1 MTGCLLSSIIIEYQI
16 ILALKSIQALKRTSN
31 KYFLVWEGVNSM
43 IVITSNKIS
52 EERIQEIVAHI
63 EKHGVKA
70 HISKGEDRTVIGII
84 GKADPQLAEHLRQMS
99 GVEQVVKISKSYKL
113 ASRDFHP
120 ENTVINIGDV
130 AIGGDQ
136 LVIMGGPCAVE
147 NVAQINEI
155 ARLVK
160 LSGGQVLRGGAFKPR
175 TGPYSFQGVG
185 VEGLEMMAEAGKK
198 HGLLTITEV
207 MTPEYVD
214 VCAQYADIL
223 QVGTRNMQNF
233 DLLRKLGTIQTP
245 VMLKRGLSS
254 TYDEFLNAAEYIL
267 AGGNPNVM
275 LCERGIRTFETYTRN
290 TLDLTAIPVLHQLSH
305 LPVISDPSHG
315 TGRRELV
322 ETMCKASVAAG
333 ANGLI
338 VEMHTDP
345 DNSMTGDGVQ
355 SLFPDQFANLLVDL
369 EKLAPFFGKTFNTKK
384 GLVAAGSWI
393 K

>member
-1 MTGCLLSSIIIEYQI
+1 
-16 ILALKSIQALKRTSN
+16 
-31 KYFLVWEGVNSM
+31 M
-43 IVITSNKIS
+43 IVIVSNS
-52 EERIQEIVAHI
+52 VPEARVGEIARFI
-63 EKHGVKA
+63 EDKGLQA
-70 HISKGEDRTVIGII
+70 HISKGAERTVIGII
-84 GKADPQLAEHLRQMS
+84 GQINPAIAEQLQQMK
-99 GVEQVVKISKSYKL
+99 GIENVVKISKSYKL

-120 ENTVINIGDV
+120 EDTVIEIKGV
-130 AIGGDQ
+130 RIGGGT
-136 LVIMGGPCAVE
+136 LTVMGGPCAVE
-147 NVAQINEI
+147 SPQQIDEI

-160 LSGGQVLRGGAFKPR
+160 AAGGQILRGGAFKPR

-185 VEGLEMMAEAGKK
+185 IEGLKMMADAGEK

-214 VCAQYADIL
+214 VCAEYADIL

-233 DLLRKLGTIQTP
+233 DLLRKLGECNRP
-245 VMLKRGLSS
+245 VLLKRGFSA
-254 TYDEFLNAAEYIL
+254 TYDEWLNAAEYIL

-290 TLDLTAIPVLHQLSH
+290 TLDLTAIPVLKGLTH

-322 ETMCKASVAAG
+322 EPMAKASVAAG
-333 ANGLI
+333 ADGLI
-338 VEMHTDP
+338 IEMHTDP

-355 SLFPDQFANLLVDL
+355 SLFPDQFAQLLREL
-369 EKLAPFFGKTFNTKK
+369 EQLGALCGKTFDTPKE
-384 GLVAAGSWI
+384 AAEFFATWN

>member
-1 MTGCLLSSIIIEYQI
+1 
-16 ILALKSIQALKRTSN
+16 
-31 KYFLVWEGVNSM
+31 M
-43 IVITSNKIS
+43 IAITSNAIS
-52 EERIQEIVAHI
+52 NERLTEIVQYI
-63 EKHGVKA
+63 EKSGNQA
-70 HISKGEDRTVIGII
+70 HVSKGMDRTVIGII
-84 GKADPQLAEHLRQMS
+84 GQANPTLAEHLRQMS
-99 GVEQVVKISKSYKL
+99 GVENVIKISKSYKL

-120 ENTVINIGDV
+120 EDTVIEIKGV
-130 AIGGDQ
+130 QIGGEN

-147 NVAQINEI
+147 SPEQIDEI

-160 LSGGQVLRGGAFKPR
+160 AAGGQVLRGGAFKPR

-185 VEGLEMMAEAGKK
+185 VEGLVMMKEAGDK

-207 MTPEYVD
+207 MAPEYVD
-214 VCAQYADIL
+214 VCAEYADIL

-245 VMLKRGLSS
+245 VLLKRGFSA
-254 TYDEFLNAAEYIL
+254 TYDELLNAAEYIL

-290 TLDLTAIPVLHQLSH
+290 TLDLTAIPVLQGLSH

-322 ETMCKASVAAG
+322 ATMSKASVAAG

-355 SLFPDQFANLLVDL
+355 SLFPHQFAELLQDL
-369 EKLAPFFGKTFNTKK
+369 EKLAPLMGKKFETAKAP
-384 GLVAAGSWI
+384 VASFR
-393 K
+393 

>member
-1 MTGCLLSSIIIEYQI
+1 MIAI
-16 ILALKSIQALKRTSN
+16 ASN
-31 KYFLVWEGVNSM
+31 KVSD
-43 IVITSNKIS
+43 
-52 EERIQEIVAHI
+52 ERIAEIVQHI
-63 EKHGVKA
+63 EKHGVQA
-70 HISKGEDRTVIGII
+70 HVSKGTDQTVIGII
-84 GKADPQLAEHLRQMS
+84 GKADPKLAEQLRQMS
-99 GVEQVVKISKSYKL
+99 GIDNVIKISKSYKL

-120 ENTVINIGDV
+120 DNTVIEIKGV
-130 AIGGDQ
+130 RIGGGE
-136 LVIMGGPCAVE
+136 LVVMGGPCAVE
-147 NVAQINEI
+147 TPEQIDEI

-160 LSGGQVLRGGAFKPR
+160 AAGGQVLRGGAFKPR

-185 VEGLEMMAEAGKK
+185 VEGLEMMAEAGRK

-214 VCAQYADIL
+214 VCAEHADIL

-245 VMLKRGLSS
+245 VLLKRGFSA

-290 TLDLTAIPVLHQLSH
+290 TLDLTAIPVLQQLSH

-333 ANGLI
+333 ADGLI

-355 SLFPDQFANLLVDL
+355 SLFPDQFAKLLQDL
-369 EKLAPFFGKTFNTKK
+369 EKLAPLCGKTFETKK
-384 GLVAAGSWI
+384 EPIHA
-393 K
+393 

>member
-1 MTGCLLSSIIIEYQI
+1 
-16 ILALKSIQALKRTSN
+16 
-31 KYFLVWEGVNSM
+31 M
-43 IVITSNKIS
+43 IAITSNDIT
-52 EERIQEIVAHI
+52 EERIAEIVRHI
-63 EKHGVKA
+63 ERNGVQA
-70 HISKGEDRTVIGII
+70 HVSRGTDRTVIGII
-84 GKADPQLAEHLRQMS
+84 GKAEPTLAEQLRQMK
-99 GVEQVVKISKSYKL
+99 GIENVIKISKSYKL

-120 ENTVINIGDV
+120 DNTVINIKGV
-130 AIGGDQ
+130 EIGGEE

-147 NVAQINEI
+147 SPEQIDEI

-160 LSGGQVLRGGAFKPR
+160 AAGAQVLRGGAFKPR

-214 VCAQYADIL
+214 VCAKYADIL

-233 DLLRKLGTIQTP
+233 DLLRKIGETQAP
-245 VMLKRGLSS
+245 VLLKRGFSA

-275 LCERGIRTFETYTRN
+275 LCERGIRTFESYTRN
-290 TLDLTAIPVLHQLSH
+290 TLDLAAIPVLKQLSH

-322 ETMCKASVAAG
+322 EPMSKASVAAG
-333 ANGLI
+333 ADGLI

-355 SLFPDQFANLLVDL
+355 SLFPDQFANLLQDL
-369 EKLAPFFGKTFNTKK
+369 SKLAPLMGKKFDTKK
-384 GLVAAGSWI
+384 ESVLV
-393 K
+393 

>member
-1 MTGCLLSSIIIEYQI
+1 
-16 ILALKSIQALKRTSN
+16 
-31 KYFLVWEGVNSM
+31 M
-43 IVITSNKIS
+43 IVITKNNLP
-52 EERIQEIVAHI
+52 EERLKEIVAFI
-63 EKHGVKA
+63 ERREGMQA
-70 HISKGEDRTVIGII
+70 HVSKGTDRTVIGII
-84 GKADPQLAEHLRQMS
+84 GQADPQLGEQLKSMQ
-99 GVEQVVKISKSYKL
+99 GVENVIKISKSYKL

-120 ENTVINIGDV
+120 DDTVIEIKGV
-130 AIGGDQ
+130 KIGGSN
-136 LVIMGGPCAVE
+136 VVVMGGPCAVE
-147 NVAQINEI
+147 TPEQIDEI

-160 LSGGQVLRGGAFKPR
+160 AAGGQVLRGGAFKPR
-175 TGPYSFQGVG
+175 TGPYSFQGIG
-185 VEGLEMMAEAGKK
+185 VEGLVMMAEAGKK

-214 VCAQYADIL
+214 VCAEYADIL

-233 DLLRKLGTIQTP
+233 DLLRKLGTIKTP
-245 VMLKRGLSS
+245 VLLKRGFSS

-290 TLDLTAIPVLHQLSH
+290 TLDLSAIPVLQSLSH

-322 ETMCKASVAAG
+322 EPMSKASLAAG

-338 VEMHTDP
+338 IEMHTDP

-355 SLFPDQFANLLVDL
+355 SLFPDQFAGLLKDL
-369 EKLAPFFGKTFNTKK
+369 EKLAPLVGKEFNTEKEPQEAFATWKK
-384 GLVAAGSWI
+384 
-393 K
+393 

>member
-1 MTGCLLSSIIIEYQI
+1 
-16 ILALKSIQALKRTSN
+16 
-31 KYFLVWEGVNSM
+31 M
-43 IVITSNKIS
+43 IVITSNKVS
-52 EERIQEIVAHI
+52 EERIAELVQIIKKNGVEAH
-63 EKHGVKA
+63 V
-70 HISKGEDRTVIGII
+70 SKGEDRTVIGII
-84 GKADPQLAEHLRQMS
+84 GSADPKLAEQLRQMS

-120 ENTVINIGDV
+120 ANTVIKIKGV
-130 AIGGDQ
+130 EIGGDE
-136 LVIMGGPCAVE
+136 LVVMGGPCAVE
-147 NVAQINEI
+147 TPEQIDEI

-160 LSGGQVLRGGAFKPR
+160 AAGGQVLRGGAFKPR

-185 VEGLEMMAEAGKK
+185 VEGLIMMAEAGKK

-214 VCAQYADIL
+214 VCAEYADIL
-223 QVGTRNMQNF
+223 QIGTRNMQNF

-245 VMLKRGLSS
+245 VLLKRGFSS

-290 TLDLTAIPVLHQLSH
+290 TLDLSAIPVLKQLSH

-322 ETMCKASVAAG
+322 EPMTKASVAAG
-333 ANGLI
+333 ADGLI
-338 VEMHTDP
+338 IEMHTDP

-355 SLFPDQFANLLVDL
+355 SLFPEQFAKLLVDL
-369 EKLAPFFGKTFNTKK
+369 EKLSPLLGKTFNTKK
-384 GLVAAGSWI
+384 ESVFV
-393 K
+393 

>member
-1 MTGCLLSSIIIEYQI
+1 MIA
-16 ILALKSIQALKRTSN
+16 ILSN
-31 KYFLVWEGVNSM
+31 K
-43 IVITSNKIS
+43 TP
-52 EERIQEIVAHI
+52 EERVLEVVHYI
-63 EKHGVKA
+63 EKHGVQA
-70 HISKGEDRTVIGII
+70 HVSRGVDRTVIGII
-84 GKADPQLAEHLRQMS
+84 GTASPVLAEQLRQLS

-120 ENTVINIGDV
+120 DPTVIKIKDV
-130 AIGGDQ
+130 EIGGDQ
-136 LVIMGGPCAVE
+136 LVVMGGPCAVE
-147 NVAQINEI
+147 SPEQIDEI

-160 LSGGQVLRGGAFKPR
+160 ASGAQVLRGGAFKPR

-185 VEGLEMMAEAGKK
+185 VEGLVMMAEAGRK
-198 HGLLTITEV
+198 HGVLTITEV

-214 VCAQYADIL
+214 VCAEYADIL

-245 VMLKRGLSS
+245 VLLKRGFSA

-290 TLDLTAIPVLHQLSH
+290 TLDLAAIPVLQSLSH

-322 ETMCKASVAAG
+322 EPMSKASVAAG

-355 SLFPDQFANLLVDL
+355 SLFPDQFARLMQDL
-369 EKLAPFFGKTFNTKK
+369 EQLAPLCGKRFDTRKQP
-384 GLVAAGSWI
+384 V
-393 K
+393 

>member
-1 MTGCLLSSIIIEYQI
+1 
-16 ILALKSIQALKRTSN
+16 
-31 KYFLVWEGVNSM
+31 M
-43 IVITSNKIS
+43 IAVTSNKIS
-52 EERIQEIVAHI
+52 DERIQELTQFI
-63 EKHGVKA
+63 EKQGVQA
-70 HISKGEDRTVIGII
+70 HVCKGEDRTVIGII
-84 GKADPQLAEHLRQMS
+84 GQADPKLAEQLRQMS
-99 GVEQVVKISKSYKL
+99 GVEQVLKISKSYKL

-120 ENTVINIGDV
+120 ADTVINIKGV
-130 AIGGDQ
+130 KIGGEE
-136 LVIMGGPCAVE
+136 LVVMGGPCAVE
-147 NVAQINEI
+147 TPEQIDEI

-160 LSGGQVLRGGAFKPR
+160 AAGGQVLRGGAFKPR

-185 VEGLEMMAEAGKK
+185 IEGLIMMAEAGKK

-245 VMLKRGLSS
+245 VLLKRGFSS

-290 TLDLTAIPVLHQLSH
+290 TLDLSAIPVLKQLSH

-322 ETMCKASVAAG
+322 VPMTKASVAAG
-333 ANGLI
+333 ADGLI
-338 VEMHTDP
+338 IEMHTDP

-355 SLFPDQFANLLVDL
+355 SLFPNQFAELLVDL
-369 EKLAPFFGKTFNTKK
+369 EKLSPLLGKKFDTKK
-384 GLVAAGSWI
+384 EAIFA
-393 K
+393 

>member
-1 MTGCLLSSIIIEYQI
+1 MIAII
-16 ILALKSIQALKRTSN
+16 SN
-31 KYFLVWEGVNSM
+31 KV
-43 IVITSNKIS
+43 S
-52 EERIQEIVAHI
+52 EERINEIVRHI
-63 EKHGVKA
+63 ERHDVQA
-70 HISKGEDRTVIGII
+70 HVSKGVDRTVIGII
-84 GKADPQLAEHLRQMS
+84 GKADPKLAEQLRQLS

-120 ENTVINIGDV
+120 DDTVIKIKDV
-130 AIGGDQ
+130 EIGGDQ

-147 NVAQINEI
+147 TPEQIDEI

-160 LSGGQVLRGGAFKPR
+160 ASGAQVLRGGAFKPR

-185 VEGLEMMAEAGKK
+185 VEGLVMMAEAGKK

-214 VCAQYADIL
+214 VCAEYADIL

-233 DLLRKLGTIQTP
+233 DLLRKLGTIKTP
-245 VMLKRGLSS
+245 VLLKRGFSS

-275 LCERGIRTFETYTRN
+275 LCERGIRTFEPYTRN
-290 TLDLTAIPVLHQLSH
+290 TLDLAAVPALQTLSH

-322 ETMCKASVAAG
+322 EPMSKASVAAG

-355 SLFPDQFANLLVDL
+355 SLFPEQFAKLMVDL
-369 EKLAPFFGKTFNTKK
+369 EKLAPLCGKRFDTMKTFIQ
-384 GLVAAGSWI
+384 A
-393 K
+393 

>member
-1 MTGCLLSSIIIEYQI
+1 MIAIT
-16 ILALKSIQALKRTSN
+16 K
-31 KYFLVWEGVNSM
+31 VNVSD
-43 IVITSNKIS
+43 
-52 EERIQEIVAHI
+52 ERLDEIVAFI
-63 EKHGVKA
+63 EKREGVKA
-70 HISKGEDRTVIGII
+70 HVSKGSDRIVIGLV
-84 GKADPQLAEHLRQMS
+84 GHVDTQLGEQLRSMKDI
-99 GVEQVVKISKSYKL
+99 ENVVKISKSYKL

-120 ENTVINIGDV
+120 EDTIIDIKGVK
-130 AIGGDQ
+130 IGGENV
-136 LVIMGGPCAVE
+136 VIMGGPCAVE
-147 NVAQINEI
+147 SPEQIDEI

-160 LSGGQVLRGGAFKPR
+160 AAGGQVLRGGAFKPR
-175 TGPYSFQGVG
+175 TGPYSFQGIG
-185 VEGLEMMAEAGKK
+185 VEGLKMMAEAGKK

-214 VCAQYADIL
+214 VCAEYADIL

-245 VMLKRGLSS
+245 VLLKRGFSA

-290 TLDLTAIPVLHQLSH
+290 TLDLTAIPVLSSLSH
-305 LPVISDPSHG
+305 LPIISDPSHG

-322 ETMCKASVAAG
+322 EPMAKASIAAG
-333 ANGLI
+333 AHGLI

-355 SLFPDQFANLLVDL
+355 SLFPDQFANLLKDI
-369 EKLAPFFGKTFNTKK
+369 EKLATVVNKTFNTEKADADYFK
-384 GLVAAGSWI
+384 TWI

>member
-1 MTGCLLSSIIIEYQI
+1 
-16 ILALKSIQALKRTSN
+16 
-31 KYFLVWEGVNSM
+31 M
-43 IVITSNKIS
+43 IVITNANIA
-52 EERIQEIVAHI
+52 EERITEIVAHI
-63 EKHGVKA
+63 ERAGVQA
-70 HISKGEDRTVIGII
+70 HVSRGTDRTVIGII
-84 GKADPQLAEHLRQMS
+84 GKAEPTLAEHLRQMK
-99 GVEQVVKISKSYKL
+99 GVDNVIKISKSYKL

-120 ENTVINIGDV
+120 DDTVIDIKGV
-130 AIGGDQ
+130 KIGGSN

-147 NVAQINEI
+147 TPEQIDEI

-160 LSGGQVLRGGAFKPR
+160 AAGGQVLRGGAFKPR

-185 VEGLEMMAEAGKK
+185 VEGLAMMAEAGKK

-214 VCAQYADIL
+214 VCAEYADIL

-245 VMLKRGLSS
+245 VLLKRGFSS

-290 TLDLTAIPVLHQLSH
+290 TLDLSAIPVLQSLSH

-322 ETMCKASVAAG
+322 EPMSKASVAAG

-355 SLFPDQFANLLVDL
+355 SLFPDQFANLLKQL
-369 EKLAPFFGKTFNTKK
+369 EQLAPIVGKQFDTPKEPAEAFREWK
-384 GLVAAGSWI
+384 I
-393 K
+393 

>member
-1 MTGCLLSSIIIEYQI
+1 
-16 ILALKSIQALKRTSN
+16 
-31 KYFLVWEGVNSM
+31 M
-43 IVITSNKIS
+43 IVITSNQVS
-52 EERIQEIVAHI
+52 EERINELVKII
-63 EKHGVKA
+63 EKNGVQA
-70 HISKGEDRTVIGII
+70 HVSKGEDRTVIGII
-84 GKADPQLAEHLRQMS
+84 GKADPKLAEQLRQMN

-120 ENTVINIGDV
+120 ANTVIKIKDV
-130 AIGGDQ
+130 EIGGDQ
-136 LVIMGGPCAVE
+136 LVVMGGPCAVE
-147 NVAQINEI
+147 SPGQIDEI

-160 LSGGQVLRGGAFKPR
+160 AAGGQVLRGGAFKPR

-185 VEGLEMMAEAGKK
+185 VEGLVMMAEAGKK

-214 VCAQYADIL
+214 VCAEYADIL

-245 VMLKRGLSS
+245 VLLKRGFSA

-275 LCERGIRTFETYTRN
+275 LCERGIRTFEPYTRN
-290 TLDLTAIPVLHQLSH
+290 TLDLAAIPVLKQLSH

-322 ETMCKASVAAG
+322 EPMTKASVAAG
-333 ANGLI
+333 ADGLI
-338 VEMHTDP
+338 IEMHTDP

-355 SLFPDQFANLLVDL
+355 SLYPNQFAKLLADL
-369 EKLAPFFGKTFNTKK
+369 EKLSPLCGKRFDTNKDPV
-384 GLVAAGSWI
+384 LA
-393 K
+393 

>member
-1 MTGCLLSSIIIEYQI
+1 
-16 ILALKSIQALKRTSN
+16 
-31 KYFLVWEGVNSM
+31 M
-43 IVITSNKIS
+43 IVITSNQTP
-52 EERIQEIVAHI
+52 EEQIKEIVAVI
-63 EKHGVKA
+63 EKEGLQA
-70 HISKGEDRTVIGII
+70 HLSKGADHTVIGLI
-84 GKADPQLAEHLRQMS
+84 GSVNPKLAEHLRQMK
-99 GVEQVVKISKSYKL
+99 GVANVVKISKSYKL

-120 ENTVINIGDV
+120 EDTIIDIKGVK
-130 AIGGDQ
+130 IGGEN

-147 NVAQINEI
+147 TPEQINEI

-160 LSGGQVLRGGAFKPR
+160 ASGAQVLRGGAFKPR

-185 VEGLEMMAEAGKK
+185 VEGLKMMKEAGER

-207 MTPEYVD
+207 MTPEYVE
-214 VCAQYADIL
+214 VCAEYADIL

-233 DLLRKLGTIQTP
+233 DLLRALGTCGRP
-245 VMLKRGLSS
+245 VLLKRGFSA

-267 AGGNPNVM
+267 AGGNRDVM

-290 TLDLTAIPVLHQLSH
+290 TLDLSAVPVLQNLSH

-322 ETMCKASVAAG
+322 EPMSKASVAAG

-338 VEMHTDP
+338 IEMHTDP

-355 SLFPDQFANLLVDL
+355 SLFPDQFDNLLRDL
-369 EKLAPFFGKTFNTKK
+369 EKLAPLVGKKFSSQ
-384 GLVAAGSWI
+384 VAVPVV
-393 K
+393 

>member
-1 MTGCLLSSIIIEYQI
+1 M
-16 ILALKSIQALKRTSN
+16 A
-31 KYFLVWEGVNSM
+31 M
-43 IVITSNKIS
+43 IVITKNSVS
-52 EERIQEIVAHI
+52 DERIGEIVRYIENTGVQAH
-63 EKHGVKA
+63 V
-70 HISKGEDRTVIGII
+70 SKGTDRTVIGII
-84 GKADPQLAEHLRQMS
+84 GNAMPTLAEHLRSMQ
-99 GVEQVVKISKSYKL
+99 GVENVIKISKSYKL

-120 ENTVINIGDV
+120 DDTIIDIKGVK
-130 AIGGDQ
+130 IGGSN

-147 NVAQINEI
+147 SPEQIDEI

-160 LSGGQVLRGGAFKPR
+160 AAGGQVLRGGAFKPR

-185 VEGLEMMAEAGKK
+185 VEGLIMMAEAGKK

-214 VCAQYADIL
+214 ICAEYADIL

-245 VMLKRGLSS
+245 VLLKRGFSS

-290 TLDLTAIPVLHQLSH
+290 TLDLSAIPVLQSLSH

-322 ETMCKASVAAG
+322 EPMSKASVAAG

-338 VEMHTDP
+338 IEMHTDP

-355 SLFPDQFANLLVDL
+355 SLFPDQFAKLLKEL
-369 EKLAPFFGKTFNTKK
+369 EQLAPLVGKEFATAKAPADAF
-384 GLVAAGSWI
+384 VEWI

>member
-1 MTGCLLSSIIIEYQI
+1 
-16 ILALKSIQALKRTSN
+16 
-31 KYFLVWEGVNSM
+31 M
-43 IVITSNKIS
+43 IVITKPSITD
-52 EERIQEIVAHI
+52 ERIAEIVAVI
-63 EKHGVKA
+63 ERNGGVQA
-70 HISKGEDRTVIGII
+70 HVSKGTDRTVIGII
-84 GKADPQLAEHLRQMS
+84 GKAEPTLAEHLRQMK
-99 GVEQVVKISKSYKL
+99 GVENVIKISKSYKL

-120 ENTVINIGDV
+120 DDTVIDIKGV
-130 AIGGDQ
+130 KIGGDN
-136 LVIMGGPCAVE
+136 LVVMGGPCAVE
-147 NVAQINEI
+147 TPEQIDEI

-160 LSGGQVLRGGAFKPR
+160 AAGGQVLRGGAFKPR

-185 VEGLEMMAEAGKK
+185 VEGLVMMAEAGKK

-214 VCAQYADIL
+214 VCAEYADIL

-245 VMLKRGLSS
+245 VLLKRGFSA

-290 TLDLTAIPVLHQLSH
+290 TLDLAAIPVLQSLSH

-322 ETMCKASVAAG
+322 EPMAKASVAAG

-338 VEMHTDP
+338 IEMHTDP

-355 SLFPDQFANLLVDL
+355 SLFPDQFAKLLKEL
-369 EKLAPFFGKTFNTKK
+369 EQLAPLLGKRFDTDKAPAEAFKEWK
-384 GLVAAGSWI
+384 I
-393 K
+393 

>member
-1 MTGCLLSSIIIEYQI
+1 
-16 ILALKSIQALKRTSN
+16 
-31 KYFLVWEGVNSM
+31 M
-43 IVITSNKIS
+43 IVITNNSIS
-52 EERIQEIVAHI
+52 EERIGEIVQQI
-63 EKHGVKA
+63 EKAGVQA
-70 HISKGEDRTVIGII
+70 HVSRGMDRTVIGII
-84 GKADPQLAEHLRQMS
+84 GQAEPTLAEHLRQMK
-99 GVEQVVKISKSYKL
+99 GVENVIKISKSYKL

-120 ENTVINIGDV
+120 DDTIIDIKGVK
-130 AIGGDQ
+130 IGGEN

-147 NVAQINEI
+147 TPEQIDEI

-160 LSGGQVLRGGAFKPR
+160 AAGGQVLRGGAFKPR

-185 VEGLEMMAEAGKK
+185 VEGLVMMAEAGRK

-214 VCAQYADIL
+214 VCAEYADIL

-245 VMLKRGLSS
+245 VLLKRGFSS

-275 LCERGIRTFETYTRN
+275 LCERGIRTFEPYTRN
-290 TLDLTAIPVLHQLSH
+290 TLDLTAIPVLQQLSH

-322 ETMCKASVAAG
+322 EPMSKASVAAG

-338 VEMHTDP
+338 IEMHTDP

-355 SLFPDQFANLLVDL
+355 SLFPDQFANLLKEL
-369 EKLAPFFGKTFNTKK
+369 EQLGALVGRKFTTEKAPAEAFASWKK
-384 GLVAAGSWI
+384 
-393 K
+393 

>member
-1 MTGCLLSSIIIEYQI
+1 MIVV
-16 ILALKSIQALKRTSN
+16 TSN
-31 KYFLVWEGVNSM
+31 KV
-43 IVITSNKIS
+43 S
-52 EERIQEIVAHI
+52 EDRIAEIVQVI
-63 EKHGVKA
+63 EKKGMQA
-70 HISKGEDRTVIGII
+70 HISRGEDRIVIGII
-84 GKADPQLAEHLRQMS
+84 GKADPVLAEHLRQMS

-120 ENTVINIGDV
+120 ANTVIKIKDV
-130 AIGGDQ
+130 EIGGDE
-136 LVIMGGPCAVE
+136 LVVMGGPCAVE
-147 NVAQINEI
+147 TPEQIDEI

-160 LSGGQVLRGGAFKPR
+160 AAGGQVLRGGAFKPR

-185 VEGLEMMAEAGKK
+185 VEGLIMMAEAGKK

-214 VCAQYADIL
+214 VCCEYADIL

-233 DLLRKLGTIQTP
+233 DLLRKLGTVKTP
-245 VMLKRGLSS
+245 VLLKRGFSS

-290 TLDLTAIPVLHQLSH
+290 TLDLSAIPVLKQLSH

-322 ETMCKASVAAG
+322 EPMTKASVAAG
-333 ANGLI
+333 ADGLI
-338 VEMHTDP
+338 IEMHTDP

-355 SLFPDQFANLLVDL
+355 SLFPEQFAKLLVDL
-369 EKLAPFFGKTFNTKK
+369 EKLSPLLGKTFNTKK
-384 GLVAAGSWI
+384 EAIFV
-393 K
+393 

>member
-1 MTGCLLSSIIIEYQI
+1 
-16 ILALKSIQALKRTSN
+16 
-31 KYFLVWEGVNSM
+31 M
-43 IVITSNKIS
+43 IVITSSNIT
-52 EERIQEIVAHI
+52 EERIGEITAYI
-63 EKHGVKA
+63 EKAGVQP
-70 HISKGEDRTVIGII
+70 HVSRGTDRTVIGII
-84 GKADPQLAEHLRQMS
+84 GKAEPTLAEQLRQMS
-99 GVEQVVKISKSYKL
+99 GIENVIKISKSYKL

-120 ENTVINIGDV
+120 DNTVINIKGV
-130 AIGGDQ
+130 EIGGSE

-147 NVAQINEI
+147 SPEQIDEI

-160 LSGGQVLRGGAFKPR
+160 AAGGQVLRGGAFKPR

-214 VCAQYADIL
+214 ICAEHADIL

-245 VMLKRGLSS
+245 VLLKRGFSS

-290 TLDLTAIPVLHQLSH
+290 TLDLTAIPVLQQLSH

-315 TGRRELV
+315 TGRGELV

-355 SLFPDQFANLLVDL
+355 SLFPEQFAKLLQDL
-369 EKLAPFFGKTFNTKK
+369 EKLAPLCGKTFETKK
-384 GLVAAGSWI
+384 EPLHV
-393 K
+393 

>member
-1 MTGCLLSSIIIEYQI
+1 
-16 ILALKSIQALKRTSN
+16 
-31 KYFLVWEGVNSM
+31 M
-43 IVITSNKIS
+43 IVIISNKTS
-52 EERIQEIVAHI
+52 KERVNEIVQHI
-63 EKHGVKA
+63 EKHEVKA
-70 HISKGEDRTVIGII
+70 HVSQGVDRTVIGII
-84 GKADPQLAEHLRQMS
+84 GKASPVLAEQLRQFS

-120 ENTVINIGDV
+120 DDTVIKIKGV
-130 AIGGDQ
+130 EIGGEQ
-136 LVIMGGPCAVE
+136 LVVMGGPCAVE
-147 NVAQINEI
+147 SPEQIDEI

-160 LSGGQVLRGGAFKPR
+160 ASGAQVLRGGAFKPR

-185 VEGLEMMAEAGKK
+185 VEGLVMMAEAGKK

-214 VCAQYADIL
+214 VCAEYADIL

-245 VMLKRGLSS
+245 VLLKRGFSS

-275 LCERGIRTFETYTRN
+275 LCERGIRTFESYTRN
-290 TLDLTAIPVLHQLSH
+290 TLDLAAIPALQSLSH

-322 ETMCKASVAAG
+322 EPMSKASVAAG

-355 SLFPDQFANLLVDL
+355 SLFPEQFAKLMLDL
-369 EKLAPFFGKTFNTKK
+369 EKLAPLCGKRFDTKK
-384 GLVAAGSWI
+384 ELV
-393 K
+393 

>member
-1 MTGCLLSSIIIEYQI
+1 
-16 ILALKSIQALKRTSN
+16 
-31 KYFLVWEGVNSM
+31 M
-43 IVITSNKIS
+43 IAITSNKTS
-52 EERIQEIVAHI
+52 DDRIQEIVQFI
-63 EKHGVKA
+63 EKQGVQA
-70 HISKGEDRTVIGII
+70 HVSKGEDRTVIGII
-84 GKADPQLAEHLRQMS
+84 GKADPKLAEQLRQMS

-120 ENTVINIGDV
+120 ADTVINIKGV
-130 AIGGDQ
+130 QIGGEQ
-136 LVIMGGPCAVE
+136 LVVMGGPCAVE
-147 NVAQINEI
+147 TPEQIDEI

-160 LSGGQVLRGGAFKPR
+160 AAGGQVLRGGAFKPR

-185 VEGLEMMAEAGKK
+185 VEGLVMMAEAGKK

-214 VCAQYADIL
+214 VCAEYADIL

-245 VMLKRGLSS
+245 VLLKRGFSA

-290 TLDLTAIPVLHQLSH
+290 TLDLSAIPVLKQLSH

-322 ETMCKASVAAG
+322 VPMTKASVAAG
-333 ANGLI
+333 ADGLI
-338 VEMHTDP
+338 IEMHTDP

-355 SLFPDQFANLLVDL
+355 SLFPDQFAQLLADL
-369 EKLAPFFGKTFNTKK
+369 EKLSPLLGKKFDTKK
-384 GLVAAGSWI
+384 EAIFA
-393 K
+393 

>member
-1 MTGCLLSSIIIEYQI
+1 
-16 ILALKSIQALKRTSN
+16 
-31 KYFLVWEGVNSM
+31 M
-43 IVITSNKIS
+43 IAITSNSIS
-52 EERIQEIVAHI
+52 DERLQEIVRHI
-63 EKHGVKA
+63 EQHGVAA
-70 HISKGEDRTVIGII
+70 HVSKGTDRTVIGII
-84 GKADPQLAEHLRQMS
+84 GKADPTLAEQLRQMK
-99 GVEQVVKISKSYKL
+99 GIENVIKISKSYKL

-120 ENTVINIGDV
+120 DDTVIRIKGIE
-130 AIGGDQ
+130 IGGQ
-136 LVIMGGPCAVE
+136 ELTVMGGPCAVE
-147 NVAQINEI
+147 NDAQIDEI
-155 ARLVK
+155 AKLVK
-160 LSGGQVLRGGAFKPR
+160 AAGGQVLRGGAFKPR

-214 VCAQYADIL
+214 VCARHADIL

-233 DLLRKLGTIQTP
+233 DLLRKLGEIDTP
-245 VMLKRGLSS
+245 VLLKRGFSS

-275 LCERGIRTFETYTRN
+275 LCERGIRTFESYTRN
-290 TLDLTAIPVLHQLSH
+290 TLDLSAIPVLQQLSH

-322 ETMCKASVAAG
+322 EPMAKASVAAG

-338 VEMHTDP
+338 IEMHTDP

-355 SLFPDQFANLLVDL
+355 SLFPDQFANLLQDF
-369 EKLAPFFGKTFNTKK
+369 EKLAPLFGKRFDTRKQ
-384 GLVAAGSWI
+384 AAFVLQ
-393 K
+393 